1 MRRGW
6 ALFGLIFVMILL
18 VSFVSAFSFSD
29 ITKFFGITGNAITDV
44 DNANLVSYYNFDE
57 AEGDDLKD
65 NNELICS
72 DCPTTISGKF
82 SDGVYF
88 DGAKTYLEK
97 TGAYNVN
104 RDYYSIAA
112 WIKVNPGDSRNTI
125 LEFAKS
131 DGKRRALMIA
141 HDLQQGKPVTHYGD
155 QKGRY
160 ANTADLRDGQW
171 HHLVSTMDSSGPKI
185 YLDGVEIS
193 LTAEES
199 GAPFGTSS
207 KISIGKSLIDTAP
220 NYFNGTLDEVRLYN
234 RALSVAEV
242 KELYNYVP
250 SVPAPIVCGNGIV
263 ESGEE
268 CDDGNKVN
276 GDGCSSSCQIET
288 INQTC
293 TDSDGVVE
301 QKEIN
306 EGASK
311 EIAGLNIKM
320 INADETNLNI
330 KATINVEGYGDI
342 GFDQADEYGFL
353 FKGINYLVELVS
365 ASDIAATIKV
375 NSEKNYFVKGLVVIN
390 KSDGTIIGYEEDG
403 CQNAYVLEEGFCYSN
418 SDGDTEGYNCPN
430 GCSDGA
436 CLQQV
441 NTSVI
446 ISGCYLLNDD
456 VKNNELFKNGE
467 DSNGDKVH
475 YVEDEKIF
483 EHEYVV
489 VDDGDGGSVWEL
501 ISIYNDTSSATGSE
515 IKFRKNVVDIQ
526 EVSAKTTNWGTGTI
540 GFGTKSYTFKF
551 SDNKIIENDEY
562 VTLDFLQT
570 PQGEVMSF
578 ENCVPNIKYS
588 YLNAYP
594 SLVKIGDN
602 VSFSYYAYVT
612 KDTLSLMPQ
621 NYSIDILDENNVNEK
636 SVNID
641 KLPYEPY
648 CYNDDYDG
656 VICQVSY
663 SSSYPNY
670 YSPNSIGF
678 KTFTL
683 NDKNKKIYVVESSY
697 FDQTLVLDEQYGTY
711 HYYGY
716 YDDYWRSIN
725 LDMNYLKSNKNYEV
739 VFYEFFN
746 ETSSEMFF
754 NQVLNEIIDN
764 RYTIKISNES
774 DNIIYL
780 LGYKIGATG
789 IIASFWKSD
798 NELVVVSNRDF
809 NFNTTSPAIDA
820 QDLVNA
826 LVGQGNS
833 YSLESPNLEDI
844 DPNQLGIIKA
854 YLEKHPSTL
863 TGNEL
868 NCIPKWECSLNP
880 LVCPSHGE
888 QLELC
893 EDANKCSY
901 SVQQRTITCV
911 PGICSGCLAGVK
923 YTETG
928 SVPGCVPYGFRVS
941 ELKYDS
947 KKGEERDFFNY
958 CDIGGRIMEQKGD
971 GAKCNNNY
979 ECYSNECRAGQCTDT
994 YVEVVAQ
1001 AGLLKRIWCAITTM
1015 FGTDE
1020 DYRQCL
1026 LTG

>member
-293 TDSDGVVE
+293 TDSDG
-301 QKEIN
+301 
-306 EGASK
+306 
-311 EIAGLNIKM
+311 GLNYYNYGEVKGCVYNGLSGGCGITSDKC
-320 INADETNLNI
+320 IGKNLIQEAYCNNEN
-330 KATINVEGYGDI
+330 KSSH
-342 GFDQADEYGFL
+342 
-353 FKGINYLVELVS
+353 INYS
-365 ASDIAATIKV
+365 CS
-375 NSEKNYFVKGLVVIN
+375 Y
-390 KSDGTIIGYEEDG
+390 
-403 CQNAYVLEEGFCYSN
+403 
-418 SDGDTEGYNCPN
+418 

-436 CLQQV
+436 CISNSSYELLCEGDYLTNIRKLYIGNPINLVKPALTEVQLPTILSDGAVIGSDGNPLERDIGTPYEYIQV
-441 NTSVI
+441 L
-446 ISGCYLLNDD
+446 YLGNSRITND
-456 VKNNELFKNGE
+456 N
-467 DSNGDKVH
+467 
-475 YVEDEKIF
+475 
-483 EHEYVV
+483 
-489 VDDGDGGSVWEL
+489 GSVY
-501 ISIYNDTSSATGSE
+501 IFINTNPD
-515 IKFRKNVVDIQ
+515 VD
-526 EVSAKTTNWGTGTI
+526 
-540 GFGTKSYTFKF
+540 
-551 SDNKIIENDEY
+551 Y
-562 VTLDFLQT
+562 V
-570 PQGEVMSF
+570 
-578 ENCVPNIKYS
+578 Y
-588 YLNAYP
+588 
-594 SLVKIGDN
+594 
-602 VSFSYYAYVT
+602 
-612 KDTLSLMPQ
+612 
-621 NYSIDILDENNVNEK
+621 
-636 SVNID
+636 
-641 KLPYEPY
+641 
-648 CYNDDYDG
+648 
-656 VICQVSY
+656 
-663 SSSYPNY
+663 
-670 YSPNSIGF
+670 
-678 KTFTL
+678 
-683 NDKNKKIYVVESSY
+683 
-697 FDQTLVLDEQYGTY
+697 
-711 HYYGY
+711 
-716 YDDYWRSIN
+716 
-725 LDMNYLKSNKNYEV
+725 
-739 VFYEFFN
+739 
-746 ETSSEMFF
+746 
-754 NQVLNEIIDN
+754 
-764 RYTIKISNES
+764 
-774 DNIIYL
+774 
-780 LGYKIGATG
+780 
-789 IIASFWKSD
+789 
-798 NELVVVSNRDF
+798 
-809 NFNTTSPAIDA
+809 
-820 QDLVNA
+820 
-826 LVGQGNS
+826 S
-833 YSLESPNLEDI
+833 YSLLFSSNLNFSSPEVHGSKIQLVGDEFIVQNSSTNNKVVLYNQDRDYYLEITNNGNLKLNGNSLVGTKTLISESNGVAKIVISFAAEDTDHWKLYTSETFKNQAFPRLKLVFESYDFTNGAKIKVGGDCVKLPNTNINKTCFGDI
-844 DPNQLGIIKA
+844 KNGNNLTIDCNSNIYTIWGVNVASDLNNFKVNGNLINVSVEQCVPIDEKNCFSKTYVSCRSSIFGSSCTAGFEIKA
-854 YLEKHPSTL
+854 ISSNQCVVDSDCPSSQTSYC
-863 TGNEL
+863 NEQGEACVDSTNYICEIGQCVKYISRSCGICTDGCKDGYCIKNPDGGCTNACEL
-868 NCIPKWECSLNP
+868 DDKCIPYTIRSVVNE
-880 LVCPSHGE
+880 VPSY
-888 QLELC
+888 C
-893 EDANKCSY
+893 EID
-901 SVQQRTITCV
+901 
-911 PGICSGCLAGVK
+911 
-923 YTETG
+923 
-928 SVPGCVPYGFRVS
+928 GFI
-941 ELKYDS
+941 K
-947 KKGEERDFFNY
+947 
-958 CDIGGRIMEQKGD
+958 EQKGD
-971 GAKCNNNY
+971 SAQCNNNY

-1020 DYRQCL
+1020 EYRQCL
-1026 LTG
+1026 VA